1 MIFFRTMLNL
11 ENFFLNGLFFKGKF
25 GLLNE
30 IVDLEELRYIDI
42 RYIKVI
48 VLFNLIFRGISLKRV
63 YF

>member
-1 MIFFRTMLNL
+1 MLNL

-25 GLLNE
+25 GLLSE
-30 IVDLEELRYIDI
+30 IVNLEELRYIDI